1 MLPSISINNTS
12 AAYPESINENNND
25 EVNGLVQEFKNLFNG
40 KEGISTCIKHLLE
53 LIKNAIR
60 VNDDPIDL
68 ILIIPQLLIL
78 ILTPMIQ
85 TILLL
90 VSTTKN
96 Q

>member
-60 VNDDPIDL
+60 VNDNPDRFNINNSSVIL
-68 ILIIPQLLIL
+68 ILI
-78 ILTPMIQ
+78 PMIQ

-90 VSTTKN
+90 VSITKN